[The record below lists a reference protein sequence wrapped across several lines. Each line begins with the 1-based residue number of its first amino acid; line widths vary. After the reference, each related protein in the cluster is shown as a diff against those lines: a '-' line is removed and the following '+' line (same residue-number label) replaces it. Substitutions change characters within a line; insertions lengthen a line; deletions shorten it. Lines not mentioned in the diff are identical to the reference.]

1 MACCSW
7 IYSKLIRQGFRWWYH
22 FHPKA
27 WWITRKSTHRCT
39 SLICVLLVLL
49 VLFVILALLVLLV
62 LLVLLKYYWYYFEGI
77 WDRSDIV
84 SWKLVIKWEME
95 IHHLSHKSI
104 GEPVNQVKIEKYW
117 KIKCHI
123 YFSYVLTY
131 FDSSRAKSN
140 LD

>member
-49 VLFVILALLVLLV
+49 VLFVILALCYL
-62 LLVLLKYYWYYFEGI
+62 YYLYYIEGL

-84 SWKLVIKWEME
+84 SWKLVMKMEME
-95 IHHLSHKSI
+95 IHHSSHKSI
-104 GEPVNQVKIEKYW
+104 GEPVKQVKIEKYW
-117 KIKCHI
+117 KINCHI

-131 FDSSRAKSN
+131 LDSSRAKFN